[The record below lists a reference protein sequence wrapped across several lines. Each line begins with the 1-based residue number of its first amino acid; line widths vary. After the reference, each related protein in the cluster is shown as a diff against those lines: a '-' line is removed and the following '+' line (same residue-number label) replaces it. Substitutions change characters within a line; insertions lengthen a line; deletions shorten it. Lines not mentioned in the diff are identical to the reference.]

1 MLAKAAFFRYYALM
15 VDLHTHSTASDGEK
29 SPAELVWLAKESG
42 LEVLALTDHD
52 TLDGL
57 QEAAAAAKE
66 AGLAFV
72 PGIEI
77 NVQWPTGEFHLLG
90 LGLKSPSASMK
101 ALVKKL
107 RDNRIGRNKKMLS
120 LLQNDGLSVSYEEF
134 LAEEGD
140 SHAEDTLGRPHIA
153 SYLEKKKIVR
163 SRQKAFDKYLARGTP
178 FYVDFEGA
186 LLDEAVAAIKDS
198 GGVPV
203 LAHPLSLY
211 VGWGKIQGV
220 LQGIQDAGVQG
231 LEAWHPGAKEGEC
244 RRLERLA
251 REMGFFVTA
260 GSDFHGPNVR
270 ADRKLG
276 RTAGGYKIDSRY
288 YYEELFPR
296 LKA

>member
-1 MLAKAAFFRYYALM
+1 M

-29 SPAELVWLAKESG
+29 SPSELVLAAKEAG
-42 LEVLALTDHD
+42 LSVLALTDHD
-52 TLDGL
+52 TVGGL
-57 QEAAAAAKE
+57 EEAASCAKKT
-66 AGLAFV
+66 GIIFV

-90 LGLKSPSASMK
+90 LGLKTISGSLS
-101 ALVKKL
+101 ALVDELKL
-107 RDNRIGRNKKMLS
+107 RRINRNKEILG
-120 LLQNDGLSVSYEEF
+120 LLEKSGLSVSYQEF
-134 LAEEGD
+134 LQEVWQG
-140 SHAEDTLGRPHIA
+140 HCEDTLGRPHIA
-153 SYLEKKKIVR
+153 AYLVKKKIVKD
-163 SRQKAFDKYLARGTP
+163 RQKAFDKYLSKGAP
-178 FYVDFEGA
+178 FFVDFDGA
-186 LLDEAVAAIKDS
+186 ELGNAVKAVLDS
-198 GGVPV
+198 GGLPV

-220 LQGIQDAGVQG
+220 LEGIKAAGVLG

-276 RTAGGYKIDSRY
+276 KSAGGYKINDRFY
-288 YYEELFPR
+288 FEELLPAFERFFP
-296 LKA
+296 KK

>member
-1 MLAKAAFFRYYALM
+1 MRYIKNM

-29 SPAELVWLAKESG
+29 SPRELVFAAKEAG
-42 LEVLALTDHD
+42 VTVLALTDHD

-57 QEAAAAAKE
+57 DQASEAAKK
-66 AGLAFV
+66 AGIVFA
-72 PGIEI
+72 PGIELNI
-77 NVQWPTGEFHLLG
+77 QWPTGEFHLLG
-90 LGLKSPSASMK
+90 LGLKEISPSMK
-101 ALVKKL
+101 NLVRSLKE
-107 RDNRIGRNKKMLS
+107 RRVGRNKKILAA
-120 LLQNDGLSVSYEEF
+120 LANDGLDVSYEEF
-134 LAEEGD
+134 LAREGPAQNGAAH
-140 SHAEDTLGRPHIA
+140 SEDTLGRPHIA
-153 SYLEKKKIVR
+153 AYLLEKKIVR
-163 SRQKAFDKYLARGTP
+163 TRQKAFDKYLAKGTP

-186 LLDEAVAAIKDS
+186 DLSEAVKAVLES
-198 GGVPV
+198 GGQPV

-220 LQGIQDAGVQG
+220 LEGIKAAGVAG

-276 RTAGGYKIDSRY
+276 KTAGGYKIDDRF
-288 YYEELFPR
+288 YYEELLPR
-296 LKA
+296 L

>member
-1 MLAKAAFFRYYALM
+1 M

-29 SPAELVWLAKESG
+29 SPSELVLAAKEAG
-42 LEVLALTDHD
+42 LSVLALTDHD
-52 TLDGL
+52 TVGGL
-57 QEAAAAAKE
+57 EEAASCAKK
-66 AGLAFV
+66 AGIIFV

-90 LGLKSPSASMK
+90 LGLKTISGSLA
-101 ALVKKL
+101 ALVDELKL
-107 RDNRIGRNKKMLS
+107 RRINRNKEILG
-120 LLQNDGLSVSYEEF
+120 LLEKSGLSVSYQEF
-134 LAEEGD
+134 LQEEGQG
-140 SHAEDTLGRPHIA
+140 HCEDTLGRPHIA
-153 SYLEKKKIVR
+153 AYLVKKKIVKD
-163 SRQKAFDKYLARGTP
+163 RQKAFDKYLSKGAP
-178 FYVDFEGA
+178 FFVDFDGA
-186 LLDEAVAAIKDS
+186 ELGNAVKAVLDS
-198 GGVPV
+198 GGLPV

-220 LQGIQDAGVQG
+220 LEGIKAAGVLG

-276 RTAGGYKIDSRY
+276 KTAGGYKINDRFY
-288 YYEELFPR
+288 FEELLPAFGRFFPE
-296 LKA
+296 K